1 MPRPSRLLLAL
12 RRELAALG
20 DPERARGAQ
29 AYMKSAMPFHGVG
42 AVPLR
47 AICRRLFAEL
57 PLPDAEAFRREVLGV
72 FRGAKY
78 REELYAAV
86 ELARLKRA
94 APLRD
99 LAFLPVCE
107 EMVVTGAWWD
117 VVDPVASHL
126 LGELLRKEPRR
137 MRREMLAWAAC
148 DDLWKRRSAIL
159 CQLGF
164 KRDTDLDLLYA
175 CIEPSLG
182 SKEFFLRKAIGWA
195 LRQYALDGPGR
206 GAPVRDGRTPTASRA
221 SPGGRRRSTSA
232 ERRPGES
239 AFLVQ
244 GLRQLASRGWPLLTS
259 AILPRRLLPAAA
271 LAATLAALPAEAEL
285 RWTSLRVDADLEAD
299 GTVVLTEKHVLVA
312 SEGSFVATRRLDP
325 RQPAFPELLEV
336 VLLDPA
342 GGERKLEAGTLY
354 ESTATPSTGRRSP
367 GLCVPRTRRRGRR
380 RRRGPTGSAG
390 RSGGR

>member
-1 MPRPSRLLLAL
+1 MPRPSRLRLAL
-12 RRELAALG
+12 RRELAVHG

-117 VVDPVASHL
+117 VVDPIASHL
-126 LGELLRKEPRR
+126 LGEFLRKEPRR

-148 DDLWKRRSAIL
+148 GDLWKRRSAIL

-195 LRQYALDGPGR
+195 LRQYAWTD
-206 GAPVRDGRTPTASRA
+206 PVEVRRYVTANADRLSSLSRREALEDARTEARA
-221 SPGGRRRSTSA
+221 G
-232 ERRPGES
+232 
-239 AFLVQ
+239 
-244 GLRQLASRGWPLLTS
+244 
-259 AILPRRLLPAAA
+259 
-271 LAATLAALPAEAEL
+271 
-285 RWTSLRVDADLEAD
+285 
-299 GTVVLTEKHVLVA
+299 
-312 SEGSFVATRRLDP
+312 
-325 RQPAFPELLEV
+325 
-336 VLLDPA
+336 
-342 GGERKLEAGTLY
+342 
-354 ESTATPSTGRRSP
+354 
-367 GLCVPRTRRRGRR
+367 
-380 RRRGPTGSAG
+380 
-390 RSGGR
+390 

>member
-1 MPRPSRLLLAL
+1 MARPSRLLLAL

-47 AICRRLFAEL
+47 ASCRKVFDGLL
-57 PLPDAEAFRREVLGV
+57 LPDAEAFRREVLGV
-72 FRGAKY
+72 FRGATY

-137 MRREMLAWAAC
+137 MRREMLAWAGC
-148 DDLWKRRSAIL
+148 GDLWKRRSAIL

-164 KRDTDLDLLYA
+164 KRDTDLGLLYA
-175 CIEPSLG
+175 CIEPALG

-195 LRQYALDGPGR
+195 LRQYARTDPEG
-206 GAPVRDGRTPTASRA
+206 VRRYVGEHADRLSGLSR
-221 SPGGRRRSTSA
+221 R
-232 ERRPGES
+232 E
-239 AFLVQ
+239 
-244 GLRQLASRGWPLLTS
+244 
-259 AILPRRLLPAAA
+259 
-271 LAATLAALPAEAEL
+271 AT
-285 RWTSLRVDADLEAD
+285 
-299 GTVVLTEKHVLVA
+299 KHL
-312 SEGSFVATRRLDP
+312 G
-325 RQPAFPELLEV
+325 
-336 VLLDPA
+336 
-342 GGERKLEAGTLY
+342 
-354 ESTATPSTGRRSP
+354 
-367 GLCVPRTRRRGRR
+367 
-380 RRRGPTGSAG
+380 
-390 RSGGR
+390 